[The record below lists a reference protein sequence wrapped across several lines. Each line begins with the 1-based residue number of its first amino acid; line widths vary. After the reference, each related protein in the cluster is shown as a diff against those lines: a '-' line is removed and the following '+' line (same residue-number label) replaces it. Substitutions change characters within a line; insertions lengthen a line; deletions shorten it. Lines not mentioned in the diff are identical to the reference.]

1 LADQHSDD
9 GVHEAPHSEPEVADL
24 EVLLLKVLEGRL
36 GLVLGVPRQVHLA
49 VLADDRAVG
58 ADEDRSVVAM
68 LVGGEL
74 GIADIKPNSQLL
86 RFGKQGLRLRGG
98 YRRFEI
104 LAVHLPL
111 VLHPPALEEGGEGE
125 LGKHHELRSHAV
137 RFFQQVYQSPRSDGT
152 VVCFVKRSQLRGS
165 DLEVSA
171 HSCSGVVHALSW
183 AISGTSRP
191 SGSSA
196 GEGARSRNRPRPRSA
211 ASLPSATITSPRDST
226 VTGQPVSTRP
236 L

>member
-1 LADQHSDD
+1 
-9 GVHEAPHSEPEVADL
+9 
-24 EVLLLKVLEGRL
+24 
-36 GLVLGVPRQVHLA
+36 
-49 VLADDRAVG
+49 
-58 ADEDRSVVAM
+58 M

-86 RFGKQGLRLRGG
+86 RLGKQGLRLRGG

-104 LAVHLPL
+104 LAVHLRL
-111 VLHPPALEEGGEGE
+111 VLHPPAREEGGEGE
-125 LGKHHELRSHAV
+125 LGEDHELRSHAV
-137 RFFQQVYQSPRSDGT
+137 RFFQQRNQPFHCRASAIRS
-152 VVCFVKRSQLRGS
+152 VERPQLGSS

-171 HSCSGVVHALSW
+171 HSCSGVFQALSC

-196 GEGARSRNRPRPRSA
+196 DEGARSRNRPRPRSA
-211 ASLPSATITSPRDST
+211 ASLPSTTITSPREST
-226 VTGQPVSTRP
+226 VTGQPASARP